1 MTDHLRSSPPRRGS
15 PLAAIAVGALV
26 LVTLVAMIYVRPA
39 HGPADTNA
47 GPSTVQ
53 PVTPAPTPSQ
63 APSSAPTPPPA
74 P

>member
-1 MTDHLRSSPPRRGS
+1 MNLRGSPPRRGS
-15 PLAAIAVGALV
+15 PLATIAVGALV
-26 LVTLVAMIYVRPA
+26 LVTLVAMIYVRPS
-39 HGPADTNA
+39 HGPAETNS